1 MFSFSLNNFNIP
13 SGGSRNVGYTIN
25 PLITNTTQTNQTY
38 SKILTIEQQDRPDQ
52 LKVLGY
58 DEKTIERLE
67 PKLKIV
73 KKPIAIYLKKEHLL
87 RHDSIKLAEA
97 ILGI

>member
-1 MFSFSLNNFNIP
+1 MLVNDNHLDSEILEIYKGEGQNLVNI
-13 SGGSRNVGYTIN
+13 
-25 PLITNTTQTNQTY
+25 
-38 SKILTIEQQDRPDQ
+38 
-52 LKVLGY
+52 
-58 DEKTIERLE
+58 DEKIIERLE